1 MINNV
6 TIMGR
11 LTSDPELKQTP
22 NGISTCAVN
31 VAVDRNYTP
40 QGQERQTDF
49 IPVVAWRQTAEFI
62 SRNFSKGKMIAIIG
76 ELRTRT
82 YTDKRYSDV
91 THYVMELQANSASF
105 CGDKTAPAQPAPTPT
120 APAVPEVPAAPQA
133 QQANFG
139 DFNDF
144 EGIIG
149 NNNLPF

>member
-11 LTSDPELKQTP
+11 LTADPELRQTP
-22 NGISTCAVN
+22 NGISTCAVT
-31 VAVDRNYTP
+31 VAVERNYTP

-62 SRNFSKGKMIAIIG
+62 ARNFAKGKMIALTG
-76 ELRTRT
+76 QLRTRT

-91 THYVMELQANSASF
+91 THYVMELYADSVSF
-105 CGDKTAPAQPAPTPT
+105 CGDKTLTTAQPAPHTTTTPAT
-120 APAVPEVPAAPQA
+120 PQTPSAPQA
-133 QQANFG
+133 QQTDFG
-139 DFNDF
+139 EF

-149 NNNLPF
+149 DNNLPF

>member
-11 LTSDPELKQTP
+11 LTADPELKQTP
-22 NGISTCAVN
+22 SGASTCTVT
-31 VAVDRNYTP
+31 VAVERSYAP

-62 SRNFSKGKMIAIIG
+62 SRNFSKGKLIAVTG
-76 ELRTRT
+76 QLRTRT

-91 THYVMELQANSASF
+91 THYVMELYADSVSF
-105 CGDKTAPAQPAPTPT
+105 CGDKTTAPAQPAPPPT
-120 APAVPEVPAAPQA
+120 VLAVPDKPAEPQA
-133 QQANFG
+133 EQARFY
-139 DFNDF
+139 DF

-149 NNNLPF
+149 DDNLPF